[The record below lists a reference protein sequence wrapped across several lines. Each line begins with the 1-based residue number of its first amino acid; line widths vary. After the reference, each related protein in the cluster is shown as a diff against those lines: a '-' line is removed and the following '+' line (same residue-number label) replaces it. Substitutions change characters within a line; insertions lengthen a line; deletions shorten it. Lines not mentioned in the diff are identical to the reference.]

1 MVLVMGVVNVTP
13 DSFSDGGRFVGTDRA
28 VAHGMALLAAGADIL
43 DIGGEATNPKATSV
57 DATTEAGRILPVI
70 ERLAKAGA
78 RVSVDTTKADVARTA
93 LNAGA
98 TIINDI
104 SGGLWD
110 PGMVEVIETTGA
122 EYIAGHV
129 TAPSLFEMFD
139 AEAGA
144 TAITWES
151 VRDDLLARLAVLS
164 PAARARTWVDPGLG
178 FGKGADP
185 ATNLSLIEH
194 AGDLGQATG
203 CPVVIGPS
211 RKRFLRKVILGPAAR
226 HDAPSALDPT
236 AEHAHALLELDAAT
250 VGACLAGVRS
260 GARMLRVH
268 NVTLLRAALALYTR
282 ISAPSR

>member
-1 MVLVMGVVNVTP
+1 MGVVNVTP

-57 DATTEAGRILPVI
+57 DATTEASRILPVI

-110 PGMVEVIETTGA
+110 PGMVEVIETTAA

-139 AEAGA
+139 AEADA
-144 TAITWES
+144 TTITWET
-151 VRDDLLARLAVLS
+151 VRDDLRVRLAALS

-185 ATNLSLIEH
+185 VTNLSLIEH
-194 AGDLGQATG
+194 AGDLGRATG

-211 RKRFLRKVILGPAAR
+211 RKRFLRKVMQSPAAR
-226 HDAPSALDPT
+226 HDAPSELD
-236 AEHAHALLELDAAT
+236 LDAAT